1 MKERRK
7 GTEGRAHTKMEE
19 LATRGQ
25 TVVTTIVNV
34 AETLAGGYAA
44 GVPAESLKAREALLS
59 TMPVL
64 DLDAGAARQYAI
76 WYSVLARRGEMV
88 GAFDLLIAS
97 MAHSNGHSVVT
108 RNREDFERIPGLVV
122 EAY

>member
-1 MKERRK
+1 
-7 GTEGRAHTKMEE
+7 MEE